1 MSLDCWGRNVTIFSV
16 IILVRLEILSD
27 IVHKFIIENTMFFL
41 LYKDNERY
49 HLVLAEG
56 HSTFI
61 FKNKAGDSLIN
72 YNPGYAVKI
81 AD

>member
-1 MSLDCWGRNVTIFSV
+1 MGSKCYDFLCNNFGAIGNTG
-16 IILVRLEILSD
+16 

-49 HLVLAEG
+49 YLVLAEG